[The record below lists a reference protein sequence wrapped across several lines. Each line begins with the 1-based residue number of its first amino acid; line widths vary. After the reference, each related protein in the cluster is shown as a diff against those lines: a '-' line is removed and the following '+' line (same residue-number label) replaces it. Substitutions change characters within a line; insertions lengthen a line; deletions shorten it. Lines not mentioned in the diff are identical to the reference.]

1 MPVDELIW
9 DVLGTRLDPGEDG
22 PPDSSRREAAVQLL
36 DAALA
41 ALAATGHLVSVAEL
55 VLHQQRDR
63 LAAPAGDSTPNP
75 AGDRRPID
83 LTY

>member
-22 PPDSSRREAAVQLL
+22 PPGSSRREAAVQLL

-55 VLHQQRDR
+55 VLRQQRDR
-63 LAAPAGDSTPNP
+63 LATPADDSTPNP